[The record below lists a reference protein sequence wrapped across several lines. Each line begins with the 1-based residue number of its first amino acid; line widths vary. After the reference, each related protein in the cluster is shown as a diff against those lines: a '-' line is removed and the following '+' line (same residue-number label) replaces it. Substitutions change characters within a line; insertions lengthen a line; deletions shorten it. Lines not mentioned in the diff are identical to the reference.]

1 MSEIIKDYYN
11 KNSKNEW
18 LRLNDPYSRLEFFS
32 TMYMIKKYF
41 PSEGKI
47 LDIGSGPGRYSIELL
62 KRGYR
67 VTLMDLSNKSIDLAK
82 NNIEAMNL
90 KAENYICGDA
100 LYLDFI
106 EDNFFDAI
114 LLMGP
119 MYHIHSK
126 EERIKILENCR
137 RVLKEDG
144 VILITYINSLGVLK
158 VGVSDFPDE
167 FKDINKIYELF
178 HEKSFSEDESF
189 TETYF
194 TVPEK
199 AIDEVSKSGFK
210 ILSRAG
216 AESFLGGQAFYMTK
230 YYIENKEIY
239 FNLLK
244 VATEKCE
251 DERFRDSTEHLIIVA
266 KK

>member
-1 MSEIIKDYYN
+1 MTDIIREYYN

-18 LRLNDPYSRLEFFS
+18 LRLNDPYNRLELFS
-32 TMYMIKKYF
+32 TMYMIKEYF
-41 PSEGKI
+41 PQEGKI

-62 KRGYR
+62 KRGYE
-67 VTLMDLSNKSIDLAK
+67 VSLMDLSEKSIDMAK
-82 NNIEAMNL
+82 RNIESMEL
-90 KAENYICGDA
+90 KANDYICGDA

-106 EDNFFDAI
+106 KDNTFDGI

-119 MYHIHSK
+119 MY
-126 EERIKILENCR
+126 
-137 RVLKEDG
+137 
-144 VILITYINSLGVLK
+144 
-158 VGVSDFPDE
+158 
-167 FKDINKIYELF
+167 KDINKIYDLF
-178 HEKSFSEDESF
+178 DEKGFSEEESF

-199 AIDEVSKSGFK
+199 AISEVNEVGFN

-216 AESFLGGQAFYMTK
+216 AESFLSGQAFYMTK
-230 YYIENKEIY
+230 YYLEDKEIY

-251 DERFRDSTEHLIIVA
+251 DERFRDSTEHLLIVA